1 MIVHHLRQRNRRRK
15 NAEKSDDAAVETEKP
30 DAKGAGRERN
40 RTRKEPDDTREK
52 PDDARKKDEVAAE
65 VNNQAGPSTSADP
78 PEKEN
83 NGTPPVKAGGLAP
96 PFRMNGKAIA
106 PDEQPEKDDEFGAKQ
121 WGLTEAERELPF
133 AKDAAALLDD
143 ELMEF

>member
-1 MIVHHLRQRNRRRK
+1 MFIISVREIADAK
-15 NAEKSDDAAVETEKP
+15 TPDDAAAGTEKS
-30 DAKGAGRERN
+30 DAKGAGRKRS
-40 RTRKEPDDTREK
+40 RTRKEPDDTLEK
-52 PDDARKKDEVAAE
+52 PDDTRKKDEDAAE
-65 VNNQAGPSTSADP
+65 VNNQAGPSTSVDR

-106 PDEQPEKDDEFGAKQ
+106 PDEQPEKDDEFSAKQ

-133 AKDAAALLDD
+133 AKDAAALLD
-143 ELMEF
+143 EELLMEGID